1 MNSMFSTVGK
11 CTDVDVVKFKRAIYR
26 DNPSNMGNALHKN
39 AYYQVIIQFEYNTL
53 TLTALGDCCSTSWFE
68 KYEDIDFNSL
78 EGKEIIDIIGEN
90 DYDMIEMPHSKVDD
104 CDRNHVCKFIVK
116 NPDDTTTEIKFLL
129 RNSSN
134 GYYDGYIRMK
144 WKFKSH
150 CNTPIPSAA
159 QLVVVVGLPGC
170 GKTTY
175 VKTNY
180 KIIKEDQDWTGA
192 EASEASGRNG
202 TFAGRNEVSGRE
214 SSNDDEYYFYD
225 DYLKYQGENCEK
237 IMQKLIEGKRVIIA
251 DPRLC
256 NKDTF
261 MEEIVRTFTKG
272 LAYGKEDRQRNLLD
286 PEKQVTIIGFT
297 PSTYQCIL
305 NVMNREKS
313 KNKPRLDQEYSAVK
327 YIKSISNLE
336 ENYNKWFNEL
346 IRAYYSYY
354 DFKEK
359 IKVDTYEPVDDLVYE
374 PVDDEE
380 VSDGSYEDD

>member
-1 MNSMFSTVGK
+1 MKSMLSTVGK
-11 CTDVDVVKFKRAIYR
+11 CTDVDVVKFKHSIYR

-39 AYYQVIIQFEYNTL
+39 AYYQIIIEFEYNML

-68 KYEDIDFNSL
+68 KYEDFDFNSL

-90 DYDMIEMPHSKVDD
+90 DDDMIEMPHSKVDD

-116 NPDDTTTEIKFLL
+116 NPDDTTTDIKFLL

-144 WKFKSH
+144 WKYRSH
-150 CNTPIPSAA
+150 CNVPIPSTA
-159 QLVVVVGLPGC
+159 QLVVVIGLPGC

-175 VKTNY
+175 VKKNY
-180 KIIKEDQDWTGA
+180 KIIKEDQD
-192 EASEASGRNG
+192 
-202 TFAGRNEVSGRE
+202 

-313 KNKPRLDQEYSAVK
+313 KNKSRSDQECSAVK

-336 ENYNKWFNEL
+336 ENYNKWFDNL
-346 IRAYYSYY
+346 IRPYYSYY
-354 DFKEK
+354 EFKQK
-359 IKVDTYEPVDDLVYE
+359 IKVITYEQEDDLVYE
-374 PVDDEE
+374 DASGSKLPPRIIPSESASEVSSLIRSNVDDEE
-380 VSDGSYEDD
+380 DSDGSYEDD